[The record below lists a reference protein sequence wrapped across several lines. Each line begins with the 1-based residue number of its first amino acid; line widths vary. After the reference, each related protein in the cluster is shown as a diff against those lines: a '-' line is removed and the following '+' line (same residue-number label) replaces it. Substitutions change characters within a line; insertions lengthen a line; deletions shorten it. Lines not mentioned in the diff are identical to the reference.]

1 MSRRPV
7 CSTAQYSEAS
17 NRPQLHNAEQYK
29 SMKKDYQPRFDW
41 KRFNF
46 FLTLQNPKDL
56 GRLCAYASLP
66 LIPVPSKVILPAIM
80 QHAVVMMVMMF
91 GCGLE
96 GW

>member
-1 MSRRPV
+1 M
-7 CSTAQYSEAS
+7 QNKS
-17 NRPQLHNAEQYK
+17 NQRKKENYEYEVNEHTLHEDYYYK
-29 SMKKDYQPRFDW
+29 I
-41 KRFNF
+41 FNF
-46 FLTLQNPKDL
+46 FPTSKNLKDQ

>member
-1 MSRRPV
+1 MK
-7 CSTAQYSEAS
+7 
-17 NRPQLHNAEQYK
+17 YK
-29 SMKKDYQPRFDW
+29 YKKILLE
-41 KRFNF
+41 KINF

-66 LIPVPSKVILPAIM
+66 LIAVPPKVILPAIM

-91 GCGLE
+91 GCGHE